1 MTTQVGGDSPQ
12 TMPVA
17 VSAGMVAGQIRQAS
31 AQAAAAN
38 GPKFSMDAFVK
49 GLKQLRHPKEAFRS
63 ARASTVEALK
73 PLGKPGE
80 FAAAVKQGTIAN
92 VPLSDALSQQN
103 LLTRLAARFPFVKGY
118 LGPDYILNQAIGSL
132 PNSAGPLAGLR
143 QRLPFWKPP
152 AVHLDGISKA
162 KVTKIALEGV
172 DVANKLQKIGVPPE
186 LADKVAKA
194 TLQRQEALELAKQT
208 AQQATLAASQ
218 RAVQQLTTEALKL
231 QLRDGGLGYAKPTA
245 EKVAQAL
252 AQGGKAGKQAL
263 LKMGF
268 FPKDA
273 ARLVNSAAVGQ
284 VANAGGN
291 SFMAGA
297 RKLAGNLLSGA
308 KGSFVLAGVFS
319 FVTNIGQVA
328 GGQMTFPQFV
338 GLSAMDTA
346 AYGTIGLGAGAAGA
360 AIGTL
365 IPVPLLGTVAGF
377 AIGFAAGWLYEK
389 VLRDPV
395 KAVLGFGQKPSGTQ
409 KTDAPVAAS
418 PTSPPS
424 AASQSTERA
433 ADPYKQ
439 FQEVYN
445 AQLKRLEE
453 PAY

>member
-17 VSAGMVAGQIRQAS
+17 VSAGMTAGQIRQAS
-31 AQAAAAN
+31 AQAAAAS
-38 GPKFSMDAFVK
+38 GPKFSMDTFVK

-63 ARASTVEALK
+63 AKASTAEALR
-73 PLGKPGE
+73 PLGKPRE
-80 FAAAVKQGTIAN
+80 FAAAVKQGSIAN
-92 VPLSDALSQQN
+92 VPLADALSQQN
-103 LLTRLAARFPFVKGY
+103 IMTRIAARIPFVKSY

-162 KVTKIALEGV
+162 KITKIALEGGN
-172 DVANKLQKIGVPPE
+172 VANKLQTIGVPTE
-186 LADKVAKA
+186 LAEKVAKA
-194 TLQRQEALELAKQT
+194 TVQRQEALALAKQT
-208 AQQATLAASQ
+208 AQQATLVASQ
-218 RAVQQLTTEALKL
+218 QAVQRLTTEALTL
-231 QLRDGGLGYAKPTA
+231 QLRGSHAQPTA
-245 EKVAQAL
+245 EKVARAL
-252 AQGGKAGKQAL
+252 AQGGNEGQKAL

-273 ARLVNSAAVGQ
+273 TRLVNSAAVGQ

-291 SFMAGA
+291 SFLAGA
-297 RKLAGNLLSGA
+297 KKLAGNLLSGA

-319 FVTNIGQVA
+319 VLTNVGAVA
-328 GGQMTFPQFV
+328 QGQMSIPQFV

-365 IPVPLLGTVAGF
+365 IPVPVLGTVAGF

-389 VLRDPV
+389 VLRDPA
-395 KAVLGFGQKPSGTQ
+395 KAILGFGQKPSGAQ
-409 KTDAPVAAS
+409 KADAPAAAS
-418 PTSPPS
+418 PASPS
-424 AASQSTERA
+424 TASQPTERA
-433 ADPYKQ
+433 VDPYKQ